1 MTSSTPPDSAEQ
13 VFGRESEYLINTYP
27 RLPLVVDRG
36 QGVYLWDTDGRRYL
50 DLMSGLGVSA
60 LGHAHPRL
68 VAALT
73 SQASQVLHL
82 SNLYSHRCQ
91 GELAEKL
98 CHLSGMSA
106 AFFSTGGAEAV
117 EGALKLARSWAQ
129 QNFLQGQ
136 SQSKTGFVA
145 LEQSY
150 HGRSFGALSVTGQP
164 RYRESFGPALTGV
177 RFARRNDVASLDAVM
192 DESICAIIVEPIMGE
207 GGVHDCSDGFLR
219 EARRLADQ
227 HHALLIFDEIQCGL
241 GRTGSWFAFEKSGVR
256 PDVLVIGKPL
266 GGGLP
271 LSAFLVAPGKN
282 LRRTLTAGQ
291 HGSTLGGSP
300 IACRLALEFLAI
312 VEEEAL
318 LEQIRDTGVHLSKG
332 LTRLLADST
341 VATQSR
347 GTGLLQALELSM
359 PVRPIVEQGLAKGLL
374 LNSVQGN
381 ILRFLPPYLLEKSHV
396 DEAMEQLDS
405 LLAAVEPQTS
415 AGEITAHVPC
425 PPRDLPSNDALSSA
439 PAIVS

>member
-13 VFGRESEYLINTYP
+13 VLGREAEYVLNTYP
-27 RLPLVVDRG
+27 RLPLVISRG

-60 LGHAHPRL
+60 LGHAHARL
-68 VAALT
+68 VSALT

-82 SNLYSHRCQ
+82 SNLYSHRYQ

-129 QNFLQGQ
+129 QNF
-136 SQSKTGFVA
+136 SAAKSGFVA

-164 RYRESFGPALTGV
+164 RYRESFGPVLPGV
-177 RFARRNDVASLDAVM
+177 RFARRNDVASLEAAV
-192 DESICAIIVEPIMGE
+192 DDSTCAIIIEPIMGE
-207 GGVHDCSDGFLR
+207 GGVHECSEGFLR

-227 HHALLIFDEIQCGL
+227 HHALLIFDEIQSGL
-241 GRTGSWFAFEKSGVR
+241 GRTGQWFAFEKSGVR
-256 PDVLVIGKPL
+256 PDVLIIGKPL
-266 GGGLP
+266 AGGLP

-282 LRRTLTAGQ
+282 LRRTLTLGQ

-312 VEEEAL
+312 VEEDGL
-318 LEQIRDTGVHLSKG
+318 LAQVRDTGQHLSKG
-332 LTRLLADST
+332 LAGLLPEST
-341 VATQSR
+341 LATNSR
-347 GTGLLQALELSM
+347 GTGLLQALEFSV
-359 PVRPIVEQGLAKGLL
+359 PVRSIVEQGLSKGLL
-374 LNSVQGN
+374 LNSVQGS

-396 DEAMEQLDS
+396 DEAIEQLS
-405 LLAAVEPQTS
+405 ELLAAAEPQRAESAKSTS
-415 AGEITAHVPC
+415 AVVAAS
-425 PPRDLPSNDALSSA
+425 RDLGTTDAIASMPSA
-439 PAIVS
+439 VS

>member
-1 MTSSTPPDSAEQ
+1 MTSSTPPESAEQ
-13 VFGRESEYLINTYP
+13 VFGREAEYVLNTYP
-27 RLPLVVDRG
+27 RLPLVISRG
-36 QGVYLWDTDGRRYL
+36 QGCYLWDTDGRRYL

-73 SQASQVLHL
+73 SQASQLLHL

-98 CHLSGMSA
+98 CQWSGMSA

-129 QNFLQGQ
+129 QNFSGAK
-136 SQSKTGFVA
+136 SGFVA

-164 RYRESFGPALTGV
+164 RYRESFGPTLPGV
-177 RFARRNDVASLDAVM
+177 RFARRNDVASLEAAM
-192 DESICAIIVEPIMGE
+192 DDSICAIIIEPIMGE
-207 GGVHDCSDGFLR
+207 GGVHECSEGFLR

-241 GRTGSWFAFEKSGVR
+241 GRTGQWFAFEKSGVR

-266 GGGLP
+266 AGGLP

-282 LRRTLTAGQ
+282 LRRTLTLGQ

-300 IACRLALEFLAI
+300 IACRLGLEFLAV
-312 VEEEAL
+312 VEEEGL
-318 LEQIRDTGVHLSKG
+318 LEQIRDTGQHLAKG
-332 LTRLLADST
+332 LAGLLPEST
-341 VATQSR
+341 LATQSR
-347 GTGLLQALELSM
+347 GTGLLQALEFSV
-359 PVRPIVEQGLAKGLL
+359 PVRSIVEQGLSKGLL

-396 DEAMEQLDS
+396 DEAIEQLAE
-405 LLAAVEPQTS
+405 LLAAAEPQPAVSSKS
-415 AGEITAHVPC
+415 ASPVVAAS
-425 PPRDLPSNDALSSA
+425 RDLA
-439 PAIVS
+439 PAESASVMPSAIS

>member
-1 MTSSTPPDSAEQ
+1 MTSSTPPESAEQ
-13 VFGRESEYLINTYP
+13 VFGREAEYVLNTYP
-27 RLPLVVDRG
+27 RLPLVVSRG

-73 SQASQVLHL
+73 SQASQLLHL

-117 EGALKLARSWAQ
+117 EGALKLARSWGQ
-129 QNFLQGQ
+129 QNF
-136 SQSKTGFVA
+136 SAAKSGFVA

-164 RYRESFGPALTGV
+164 RYRESFGPALPGV
-177 RFARRNDVASLDAVM
+177 RFARRNDVASLEAAM
-192 DESICAIIVEPIMGE
+192 DESICAIIIEPIMGE
-207 GGVHDCSDGFLR
+207 GGVHECSEGFLR

-227 HHALLIFDEIQCGL
+227 HHALLIFDEIQSGL
-241 GRTGSWFAFEKSGVR
+241 GRTGQWFAFEKSGVR

-266 GGGLP
+266 AGGLP

-282 LRRTLTAGQ
+282 LRRTLTLGQ

-300 IACRLALEFLAI
+300 IACRLGLEFLAV
-312 VEEEAL
+312 VEEEGL
-318 LEQIRDTGVHLSKG
+318 LERVRDTGQHLGKG
-332 LTRLLADST
+332 LASLLPEWSL
-341 VATQSR
+341 ATQSR
-347 GTGLLQALELSM
+347 GVGLLQALEFSV
-359 PVRPIVEQGLAKGLL
+359 PVRSIVEQGLGKGLL

-396 DEAMEQLDS
+396 DEAIEQLAE
-405 LLAAVEPQTS
+405 LLAAAEPQQPVSSKS
-415 AGEITAHVPC
+415 ASPVVAAS
-425 PPRDLPSNDALSSA
+425 RDLGPADTASAMPS
-439 PAIVS
+439 AIS

>member
-1 MTSSTPPDSAEQ
+1 MTSSTPPESAEQ
-13 VFGRESEYLINTYP
+13 VFGREAEYVLNTYP
-27 RLPLVVDRG
+27 RLPLVVSRG

-91 GELAEKL
+91 GELAERL
-98 CHLSGMSA
+98 CQLSGMSA

-117 EGALKLARSWAQ
+117 EGALKLARSWGQ
-129 QNFLQGQ
+129 QNF
-136 SQSKTGFVA
+136 SAAKSGFVA

-164 RYRESFGPALTGV
+164 RYRDSFGPALPGV
-177 RFARRNDVASLDAVM
+177 RFARRNDVASLEAAM
-192 DESICAIIVEPIMGE
+192 DDSICAIIIEPVMGE
-207 GGVHDCSDGFLR
+207 GGVHECSEGFLR

-227 HHALLIFDEIQCGL
+227 HHALLIFDEIQSGL
-241 GRTGSWFAFEKSGVR
+241 GRTGQWFAFEKSGVR

-266 GGGLP
+266 AGGLP

-282 LRRTLTAGQ
+282 LRRTLTTGQ

-300 IACRLALEFLAI
+300 IACRLGLEFLAV
-312 VEEEAL
+312 VEEEGL
-318 LEQIRDTGVHLSKG
+318 LEQVRDTGAHLGKG
-332 LTRLLADST
+332 LASLLPESSL
-341 VATQSR
+341 ATGSR
-347 GTGLLQALELSM
+347 GIGLLQALEFSV
-359 PVRPIVEQGLAKGLL
+359 PVRSIVEQGLSKGLL
-374 LNSVQGN
+374 LNSVQGT

-396 DEAMEQLDS
+396 DEAIEQLAE
-405 LLAAVEPQTS
+405 LLAAAEPES
-415 AGEITAHVPC
+415 AVASKSPATVVAAS
-425 PPRDLPSNDALSSA
+425 RDLGPADAGSA
-439 PAIVS
+439 MPVGIS

>member
-1 MTSSTPPDSAEQ
+1 MTFRPPPPSAEQ
-13 VFGRESEYLINTYP
+13 VFGREAEYLLNTYP
-27 RLPLVVDRG
+27 RLPLVIDRG
-36 QGVYLWDTDGRRYL
+36 QGVYLWDTDGRKYL

-106 AFFSTGGAEAV
+106 AFFSTGGAESV

-129 QNFLQGQ
+129 QNF
-136 SQSKTGFVA
+136 SHEKTGFVA

-177 RFARRNDVASLDAVM
+177 RFARRNDLASLSAAM
-192 DESICAIIVEPIMGE
+192 DDSICAIILEPIMGE
-207 GGVHDCSDGFLR
+207 GGVHECSAAFLA
-219 EARRLADQ
+219 EARRLADL
-227 HHALLIFDEIQCGL
+227 HNALLIFDEIQCGL
-241 GRTGSWFAFEKSGVR
+241 GRTGQWFAFEKFGVR

-271 LSAFLVAPGKN
+271 LSAFLVSSDKN
-282 LRRTLTAGQ
+282 LRRTLSYGQ

-300 IACRLALEFLAI
+300 IACRLALEFLSV
-312 VEEEAL
+312 VEEDGL
-318 LEQIRDTGVHLSKG
+318 LQQVRETGDYLSRG
-332 LTRLLADST
+332 LATLLPQST
-341 VATQSR
+341 VALQSR

-359 PVRPIVEQGLAKGLL
+359 PARSIVELGLGQGLL

-381 ILRFLPPYLLEKSHV
+381 ILRFLPPYLLQKSHV
-396 DEAMEQLDS
+396 DETIEKLHE
-405 LLAAVEPQTS
+405 LLEAVGPKRDAAQQSIPASIADAVAPV
-415 AGEITAHVPC
+415 TA
-425 PPRDLPSNDALSSA
+425 SIS
-439 PAIVS
+439 

>member
-1 MTSSTPPDSAEQ
+1 MTSSTPPESAEQ
-13 VFGRESEYLINTYP
+13 VFGREAEYVLNTYP
-27 RLPLVVDRG
+27 RLPLVVSRG

-91 GELAEKL
+91 GELAERL
-98 CHLSGMSA
+98 CQLSGMSA

-117 EGALKLARSWAQ
+117 EGALKLARSWGQ
-129 QNFLQGQ
+129 QNF
-136 SQSKTGFVA
+136 SAAKSGFVA

-164 RYRESFGPALTGV
+164 RYRDSFGPALPGV
-177 RFARRNDVASLDAVM
+177 RFARRNDVASLEAAM
-192 DESICAIIVEPIMGE
+192 DDSICAIIIEPVMGE
-207 GGVHDCSDGFLR
+207 GGVHECSEGFLR

-227 HHALLIFDEIQCGL
+227 HHALLIFDEIQSGL
-241 GRTGSWFAFEKSGVR
+241 GRTGQWFAFEKSGVR

-266 GGGLP
+266 AGGLP

-282 LRRTLTAGQ
+282 LRRTLTTGQ

-300 IACRLALEFLAI
+300 IACRLGLEFLAV
-312 VEEEAL
+312 VEEEGL
-318 LEQIRDTGVHLSKG
+318 LEQVRDTGAHLGKG
-332 LTRLLADST
+332 LASLLPESSL
-341 VATQSR
+341 ATGSR
-347 GTGLLQALELSM
+347 GIGLLQALEFSV
-359 PVRPIVEQGLAKGLL
+359 PVRSIVEQGLSKGLL
-374 LNSVQGN
+374 LNSVQGT

-396 DEAMEQLDS
+396 DEAIEQLAE
-405 LLAAVEPQTS
+405 LLAAAEPES
-415 AGEITAHVPC
+415 AVASKGPATVVAAS
-425 PPRDLPSNDALSSA
+425 RDLGPADAGSA
-439 PAIVS
+439 MPVGIS